1 MEPRIRDRDQEIAVL
16 EAAVRSAAS
25 GEGRFLLLHGPAG
38 IGKSRLLGEGRERG
52 RARGL
57 RVLSGRASR
66 WEQENG
72 FGLAGQI
79 VGRVVPTGERHDAS
93 FPALDRLHQA
103 VVERCER
110 SPLLLA
116 LDDLQWADEAS
127 LRFLAYLLPRMR
139 SLPLLVIAGARP
151 PTDAS
156 SGSSGAFVDQLAAD
170 DGVTLLRPR
179 PLSAASSLGLADEI
193 TGTPLPG
200 GLADSVH
207 RLSGGNPLL
216 VRELARTLL
225 QRRIDP
231 SVADADALA
240 AIAVDILGGHL
251 RSLLGAMHE
260 DAAELARAMATLGE
274 GAAPH
279 EAASLAHQSVEV
291 ATRQLSALRAA
302 GILRDDGSLGFA
314 HPLAVAALRDVT
326 GTARLTALHG
336 TAAEILH
343 RCHAENDRVA
353 SHLVRSFPLGAQ
365 WAAGALENAARDAVH
380 EGKPAAALAFASR
393 RLQEPFATPDDRVR
407 ALVLAGEIAQLVD
420 HRTAV
425 TYLRAAL
432 DETGCAGCE
441 AALSS
446 LLGRS
451 LFALGRP
458 AEALTPHTR
467 TDPDPGPVRR
477 NGSGYGTT
485 PETSDSTLI
494 NFSRP
499 APRSPR
505 PTGGCRHASARPRTA
520 GDQAKNTFLVH
531 AWHTGISQDA
541 TASACAAAVSEALDT
556 GMLLDA
562 STTPE
567 AVADACWVLAAAD
580 DRRAETLLDERM
592 DREWRQGSDT
602 GMAVLQTVRSL
613 TLLRRGVLAEA
624 EECLRAAMER
634 IDASHA
640 EVLRPLAAAFLAE
653 CLREQGR
660 GEEARSALDRVHTAG
675 PRHRAGQEDWLMVSR
690 AELLLAEGEGRRGS
704 ELLRACGA
712 RASTR
717 GWTNPAFLSWR
728 APLAQAL
735 HTLGRIPEAR
745 ALAFEEVAL
754 ASHWGGPR
762 SLGRAQRVAGTLVAG
777 DEGFGLLQ
785 DAVATLGGSSARLEY
800 AKALTALGCC
810 LGERSSLPEAST
822 AMSRALDIAL
832 TCHATTL
839 ADRIRHELGR
849 IAARAGSAPPTGLA
863 ALTPSERRVAEL
875 AGRGSINRE
884 IAAALF
890 IAPKTVEVHL
900 TNIYRKLAVR
910 NRGEMARKL
919 RPERG

>member
-1 MEPRIRDRDQEIAVL
+1 M
-16 EAAVRSAAS
+16 
-25 GEGRFLLLHGPAG
+25 
-38 IGKSRLLGEGRERG
+38 
-52 RARGL
+52 
-57 RVLSGRASR
+57 
-66 WEQENG
+66 
-72 FGLAGQI
+72 
-79 VGRVVPTGERHDAS
+79 
-93 FPALDRLHQA
+93 
-103 VVERCER
+103 
-110 SPLLLA
+110 
-116 LDDLQWADEAS
+116 QWVDEAS

-200 GLADSVH
+200 ELADSVH

-302 GILRDDGSLGFA
+302 GILRDDGSLGFT

-365 WAAGALENAARDAVH
+365 WAAGALENAARGAVH
-380 EGKPAAALAFASR
+380 EGKPAAALAFATR

-458 AEALTPHTR
+458 AEA
-467 TDPDPGPVRR
+467 V
-477 NGSGYGTT
+477 T

-505 PTGGCRHASARPRTA
+505 PPGGCRHASARPRTG

-592 DREWRQGSDT
+592 DRERRRGSDT

-660 GEEARSALDRVHTAG
+660 WEEARSALDRVHTAG
-675 PRHRAGQEDWLMVSR
+675 PRRRAGQENWLMVSR

-735 HTLGRIPEAR
+735 HTLGRTPEAR

-762 SLGRAQRVAGTLVAG
+762 PLGRAQRVAGTLVAG

-785 DAVATLGGSSARLEY
+785 DAVAILGGSSARLEY

-900 TNIYRKLAVR
+900 TSVYRKLAVR